1 MATLAV
7 VHDAEPAIR
16 RPHDII
22 APPGGRTGHRTVRKG
37 PVARAKWLTASVRED
52 AETVIAAAFG
62 QAEARDPEHHR
73 TWVVLIDGAT
83 HQRGGYAAALR
94 REVEQRTSD
103 SKDGTIRTK
112 VFGVG
117 ADAGRRENREVVS
130 RYLEVAEPI
139 SVIGLVMDVLEE
151 KDVIVHVDLVQQ
163 TVLRN
168 KALTKALAA
177 APEARPVRPGR
188 ARRDIRL
195 RDVEDFVLIRG
206 RFRKIDDTLSG
217 TVFLAP
223 YGDPEDPAR
232 GPRVRVTCATE
243 GLRNE
248 VPRGPFSARCLGK
261 VQDWNAEEGRWRCRP
276 WPSSAEPGAAGTPV
290 RGAAVPGRR
299 RAGRRAPC

>member
-1 MATLAV
+1 MAVLSEEWWGVWWPWMLLWLLTAGAALTLVVLAV
-7 VHDAEPAIR
+7 SWLTG
-16 RPHDII
+16 
-22 APPGGRTGHRTVRKG
+22 GGRSAGQN
-37 PVARAKWLTASVRED
+37 LTYSICFYLHEKSVMDHYQMR
-52 AETVIAAAFG
+52 
-62 QAEARDPEHHR
+62 
-73 TWVVLIDGAT
+73 
-83 HQRGGYAAALR
+83 GYAAALR

-151 KDVIVHVDLVQQ
+151 KDVIVHVDLVNQ

-168 KALTKALAA
+168 KALAKALAA
-177 APEARPVRPGR
+177 APETRPARPGP

-195 RDVEDFVLIRG
+195 RDIEDFVLIRG
-206 RFRKIDDTLSG
+206 RFRKIDDTPEG

-248 VPRGPFSARCLGK
+248 VPKGPFSARCLGK
-261 VQDWNAEEGRWRCRP
+261 VQDWNAEE
-276 WPSSAEPGAAGTPV
+276 
-290 RGAAVPGRR
+290 AVLEVQAMAIFR
-299 RAGRRAPC
+299 

>member
-1 MATLAV
+1 MAVLSEEWWGVWWPWMLLWLLTAGGVLTLVVLAV
-7 VHDAEPAIR
+7 SWFT
-16 RPHDII
+16 
-22 APPGGRTGHRTVRKG
+22 GG
-37 PVARAKWLTASVRED
+37 ARSAGQNLTYSICFYLHEKSVMDHYQMR
-52 AETVIAAAFG
+52 
-62 QAEARDPEHHR
+62 
-73 TWVVLIDGAT
+73 
-83 HQRGGYAAALR
+83 GYAAALR

-151 KDVIVHVDLVQQ
+151 NDVIVHVDLVHR

-177 APEARPVRPGR
+177 APEARPARPGP

-195 RDVEDFVLIRG
+195 RDIEDFVLIRG
-206 RFRKIDDTLSG
+206 RFRKIGDTPDG

-261 VQDWNAEEGRWRCRP
+261 VQDWNAEEGVLEVQAMAIFR
-276 WPSSAEPGAAGTPV
+276 
-290 RGAAVPGRR
+290 
-299 RAGRRAPC
+299 

>member
-1 MATLAV
+1 MAVLSEEWWGVWWPWMLVWLLTAGGVLTLVVLAV
-7 VHDAEPAIR
+7 SWFTGV
-16 RPHDII
+16 
-22 APPGGRTGHRTVRKG
+22 GRSAGQN
-37 PVARAKWLTASVRED
+37 LTYSICFYLHEKSVMDHYQMR
-52 AETVIAAAFG
+52 
-62 QAEARDPEHHR
+62 
-73 TWVVLIDGAT
+73 
-83 HQRGGYAAALR
+83 GYAAALR

-151 KDVIVHVDLVQQ
+151 KDVIVHVDLVNQ

-168 KALTKALAA
+168 KALTKALTA
-177 APEARPVRPGR
+177 APEVRPARPGP
-188 ARRDIRL
+188 ANRDIRL
-195 RDVEDFVLIRG
+195 RDIEDFVLIRG
-206 RFRKIDDTLSG
+206 RFRKIGDTPEG

-261 VQDWNAEEGRWRCRP
+261 VQDWNAEE
-276 WPSSAEPGAAGTPV
+276 
-290 RGAAVPGRR
+290 AVLEVQAMAIFR
-299 RAGRRAPC
+299 

>member
-1 MATLAV
+1 MAVLSEEWWGVWWPWMLVWLLTAGGALTLLVLAV
-7 VHDAEPAIR
+7 SWFT
-16 RPHDII
+16 
-22 APPGGRTGHRTVRKG
+22 GGRRSAGRD
-37 PVARAKWLTASVRED
+37 LTYSICFYLHEKSVMDHYQMR
-52 AETVIAAAFG
+52 
-62 QAEARDPEHHR
+62 
-73 TWVVLIDGAT
+73 
-83 HQRGGYAAALR
+83 GYAAALR

-151 KDVIVHVDLVQQ
+151 KDVIVHVDLVTR

-168 KALTKALAA
+168 KALAKALAA
-177 APEARPVRPGR
+177 APGPGR
-188 ARRDIRL
+188 ARDVRL
-195 RDVEDFVLIRG
+195 RDIEDFVLVRG
-206 RFRKIDDTLSG
+206 RFRRIGDTPDG

-261 VQDWNAEEGRWRCRP
+261 VQDWNAED
-276 WPSSAEPGAAGTPV
+276 
-290 RGAAVPGRR
+290 AVLEVQAMAIFR
-299 RAGRRAPC
+299 

>member
-1 MATLAV
+1 MMRPGHLREATAKAAAKARHTLRTRLSTGEKSCRKRMATLAV

-151 KDVIVHVDLVQQ
+151 KDVIVP
-163 TVLRN
+163 RRS
-168 KALTKALAA
+168 
-177 APEARPVRPGR
+177 RPADG
-188 ARRDIRL
+188 
-195 RDVEDFVLIRG
+195 
-206 RFRKIDDTLSG
+206 
-217 TVFLAP
+217 
-223 YGDPEDPAR
+223 
-232 GPRVRVTCATE
+232 
-243 GLRNE
+243 
-248 VPRGPFSARCLGK
+248 
-261 VQDWNAEEGRWRCRP
+261 
-276 WPSSAEPGAAGTPV
+276 PSSAEPGAAGTPV

>member
-1 MATLAV
+1 MAVLSEEWWGV
-7 VHDAEPAIR
+7 WWP
-16 RPHDII
+16 
-22 APPGGRTGHRTVRKG
+22 
-37 PVARAKWLTASVRED
+37 WMLLWLLTAGCALTLVVFAVSWFTGVGRSAGQNLTYSICFYLHEKSVMDHYQMR
-52 AETVIAAAFG
+52 
-62 QAEARDPEHHR
+62 
-73 TWVVLIDGAT
+73 
-83 HQRGGYAAALR
+83 GYAAALR

-151 KDVIVHVDLVQQ
+151 KDVIVHVDLVNQ

-168 KALTKALAA
+168 KALAKALAA
-177 APEARPVRPGR
+177 APEARPARPGP
-188 ARRDIRL
+188 ADRDIRL
-195 RDVEDFVLIRG
+195 RDIEDFVLIRG
-206 RFRKIDDTLSG
+206 RFRKIGDTPEG

-261 VQDWNAEEGRWRCRP
+261 VQDWNAEE
-276 WPSSAEPGAAGTPV
+276 
-290 RGAAVPGRR
+290 AVLEVQAMAIFR
-299 RAGRRAPC
+299 